1 MKIKNTI
8 FCCLIFLISFSTF
21 ALDLTDIIVST
32 TNDNKIEL
40 FAEFDKDK
48 TQTFNGE
55 LALSIN
61 GEDKNIKF
69 KDGKAQIDAPEGK
82 HHLFVKAKF
91 GESSIYKFLRI
102 KKDANGKI
110 STSEIPLWM
119 SLLPPLIAIIMA
131 LILREVVLSL
141 FIGIFSGAFILNG
154 FSFSGFFDALVSVV
168 DTYIVKA
175 LTDSGHASVI
185 IFSLL
190 IGGMV
195 AIISRNGGMAGVV
208 EKLAGFANSPRNSQ
222 LVTWF
227 LGVAIFFDDYA
238 NTLIVGNTVR
248 PMTDKH
254 RVSREKLAYIVDST
268 AAPVAAVAFITTW
281 IGAEIGYISG
291 AIEQIDGL
299 SGSAYG
305 MFLSSLNYA
314 FYPILTLIFILMLV
328 FMQKDYGPM
337 YKAEVRAR
345 TTGQLYSSKQ
355 KAESENDTNMDDLSP
370 IEGIKHNWYNA
381 FIPVMMVILITII
394 GLVSTGM
401 ASSFSALVEKGVEL
415 PNTWGAIWE
424 NINTLDPENSKL
436 GILIGNS
443 DSYVALLWASL
454 AGVVSAILL
463 SFAGRIMNLEKAIAT
478 LLEGIQTM
486 MPAIIILVLAWSLAS
501 ITEELHTAD
510 YLSQM
515 IAGNISPY
523 LMPMLTFILAAA
535 IAFATGSSWGTMA
548 ILYPLMLPATWA
560 VCQTAGLPT
569 ETAMPIFYNVI
580 SCVLAGAV
588 FGDHCSPISDT
599 TILSSLAT
607 NCNHIDHV
615 RTQLPYAITVG
626 IVSIALG
633 YFSVFVGLPSIINF
647 AIGVGILFLVI
658 KFMGKQIPD
667 SH

>member
-1 MKIKNTI
+1 MSI
-8 FCCLIFLISFSTF
+8 F
-21 ALDLTDIIVST
+21 AQKLTDFNLSFPKGEEAALEVIFD
-32 TNDNKIEL
+32 NDRSQK
-40 FAEFDKDK
+40 
-48 TQTFNGE
+48 FNGNIPFT
-55 LALSIN
+55 IN
-61 GEDKNIKF
+61 GEEKELKF
-69 KDGKAQIDAPEGK
+69 RDGVSNFEMPEENN
-82 HHLFVKAKF
+82 HLFLKAKF
-91 GESSIYKFLRI
+91 GDSSQHQFYRV
-102 KKDANGKI
+102 KKDSDGNYTK
-110 STSEIPLWM
+110 TTIPLWM

-131 LILREVVLSL
+131 LLLREVVLSL
-141 FIGIFSGAFILNG
+141 FLGIFSGAFILNG
-154 FSFSGFFDALVSVV
+154 FSFSGFLGALVSVV
-168 DTYIVKA
+168 DKYIVKA

-208 EKLAGFANSPRNSQ
+208 EKLAGFANSARNSQ

-248 PMTDKH
+248 PMTDRH

-291 AIEQIDGL
+291 AIEQINGL
-299 SGSAYG
+299 NGSAYG

-314 FYPILTLIFILMLV
+314 FYPVLTLAFILMLV
-328 FMQKDYGPM
+328 LTGKDYGPM
-337 YKAEVRAR
+337 YKAETRAR

-355 KAESENDTNMDDLSP
+355 KAESENDTSMDDLSP
-370 IEGIKHNWYNA
+370 VEGIEHKWFNA
-381 FIPVMMVILITII
+381 FIPVAMVILVTII
-394 GLVSTGM
+394 GLISTGM
-401 ASSFSALVEKGVEL
+401 NSSFSALVDKGIDL
-415 PNTWGAIWE
+415 PNEWGAIWGQMK
-424 NINTLDPENSKL
+424 TLDPENSKL

-454 AGVVSAILL
+454 AGVISACILT
-463 SFAGRIMNLEKAIAT
+463 FAGRIMNLEKTIAT

-501 ITEELHTAD
+501 VTEELHTAD

-523 LMPMLTFILAAA
+523 LMPMLTFILAGA

-560 VCQTAGLPT
+560 VCQTAGIPSDIT
-569 ETAMPIFYNVI
+569 YPIFFNVI

-615 RTQLPYAITVG
+615 RTQLPYALTVG
-626 IVSIALG
+626 VVSIALG
-633 YFSVFVGLPSIINF
+633 FFSVYFRLPSIINF
-647 AIGVGILFLVI
+647 GIGLAVLFLIV
-658 KFMGKQIPD
+658 KFLGRKVPEHT
-667 SH
+667 S